1 VESQN
6 HKLQFDPVSGLLT
19 IKLGGFWDDKS
30 VHLFRG
36 ELRSTMQ
43 QITSGNLDFQTLCD
57 CRGFVVQ
64 SQTVMNEIAQTM
76 ANGVETK
83 LGRTAIVVDSVL
95 SKMQINRLVANP
107 KIRLFENFELAS
119 AWLAEGYGSGRSGIE
134 KISGQTC

>member
-1 VESQN
+1 MTTEKQN
-6 HKLQFDPVSGLLT
+6 YELQFDPVLGFLT

-30 VHLFRG
+30 VQLFRA
-36 ELRSTMQ
+36 ELRSTIR
-43 QITSGNLDFQTLCD
+43 QITSGNRDFQTLCD

-107 KIRLFENFELAS
+107 KIKLFENFELAS
-119 AWLAEGYGSGRSGIE
+119 AWLTQAEV
-134 KISGQTC
+134 

>member
-1 VESQN
+1 VEEDDNVESQN
-6 HKLQFDPVSGLLT
+6 YELQFDPMPGLLT

-30 VHLFRG
+30 VQLFRA
-36 ELRSTMQ
+36 ELRSTIQ

-83 LGRTAIVVDSVL
+83 LGRTAIVVDSAL
-95 SKMQINRLVANP
+95 SKMQISRLVANP
-107 KIRLFENFELAS
+107 KIKLFENFDLAS
-119 AWLAEGYGSGRSGIE
+119 AWLGQAEV
-134 KISGQTC
+134 

>member
-1 VESQN
+1 VEEDDNVESQN
-6 HKLQFDPVSGLLT
+6 YELQFNPMPGLLT

-30 VHLFRG
+30 VQLFRA
-36 ELRSTMQ
+36 ELRSTIR

-83 LGRTAIVVDSVL
+83 LGRTAIVVDSAL
-95 SKMQINRLVANP
+95 SKMQISRLVANP
-107 KIRLFENFELAS
+107 KIKLFENFDLAS
-119 AWLAEGYGSGRSGIE
+119 AWLGQAEV
-134 KISGQTC
+134 